1 MRNVIPSMLVAMFIL
16 IGGFHSALAAPYW
29 VKPGVYIEYIAQK
42 YDPYI
47 QYRVSHGDK
56 PDWITTSLMIY
67 NYSGVLYVI
76 KTYNDT
82 VIRFNLS
89 DENNGY
95 IISHVQIELTNVTVM
110 TVLPKGVHPPA
121 FWKEV
126 DVLSAKTEKSHDPDF
141 KDWTWYMFKLR
152 EVTITGSYLIRE
164 ADMQVVKN
172 GKAYGHTMLF
182 DNPLHPIEKG
192 STFSKY
198 PFRTVIGRVA
208 VDNKNSK
215 KWKNITYYPPL
226 KTVVTERYSF
236 NLTQP
241 FGKGYPIEIV
251 QMATLI
257 YTFDASDGKLI
268 FTPNGGPDL
277 WAVGILDASFTDEYA
292 LYQVEVRHDD
302 SYATGIVLKSF
313 RLKGENTGV
322 VVFEKPKVKTSYVFY
337 CSLAILLLALLIG
350 RYNKGVKEKTKLD
363 EGE

>member
-1 MRNVIPSMLVAMFIL
+1 MRNVIPSMLVAIFIL
-16 IGGFHSALAAPYW
+16 IGGLHSALAAPYW
-29 VKPGVYIEYIAQK
+29 IKPGVYIEYIAQR

-56 PDWITTSLMIY
+56 PDWVTTSLMIY

-89 DENNGY
+89 DENNEY

-121 FWKEV
+121 FWKDV

-141 KDWTWYMFKLR
+141 KDWTWYIFKLR
-152 EVTITGSYLIRE
+152 EVTITGSHLIRE
-164 ADMQVVKN
+164 ADMQVVKD

-182 DNPLHPIEKG
+182 DSPLHPLEKG
-192 STFSKY
+192 SAFSKY
-198 PFRTVIGRVA
+198 PFSTVIGRVT

-226 KTVVTERYSF
+226 KTVVTEGYSF

-257 YTFDASDGKLI
+257 YTFDASDGNLV

-277 WAVGILDASFTDEYA
+277 WAVGILSASFSDEYA
-292 LYQVEVRHDD
+292 LYQAEVRHDD
-302 SYATGIVLKSF
+302 SYATGLVLKLFKTSAKRLNTISF
-313 RLKGENTGV
+313 R
-322 VVFEKPKVKTSYVFY
+322 KPDVKTAYVFHG
-337 CSLAILLLALLIG
+337 SLAILLIIVGL
-350 RYNKGVKEKTKLD
+350 TKIKKRR
-363 EGE
+363 E

>member
-1 MRNVIPSMLVAMFIL
+1 MAKHRLINLLLLVAIL
-16 IGGFHSALAAPYW
+16 MVSSLVSASEVGSYTSLTYGASR
-29 VKPGVYIEYIAQK
+29 

-47 QYRVSHGDK
+47 HYRVSQGDK

-95 IISHVQIELTNVTVM
+95 ILSHVQIELTNVTVM

-121 FWKEV
+121 FWKETE
-126 DVLSAKTEKSHDPDF
+126 VLSAKTEKSHDPDF
-141 KDWTWYMFKLR
+141 KDWIWHVFKLR

-164 ADMQVVKN
+164 SDMQVVKD

-182 DNPLHPIEKG
+182 DSPLHPLEKG
-192 STFSKY
+192 SAFSRY
-198 PFRTVIGRVA
+198 PFSTVVGRVT
-208 VDNKNSK
+208 VDNKNPRR
-215 KWKNITYYPPL
+215 WKNITYYPPL
-226 KTVVTERYSF
+226 KTVVTEGYSF

-257 YTFDASDGKLI
+257 YTFDASDGKLV

-277 WAVGILDASFTDEYA
+277 WAVGILSASFSDEYG
-292 LYQVEVRHDD
+292 LYQVEVKHDD
-302 SYATGIVLKSF
+302 SYAVGLVLKSF
-313 RLKGENTGV
+313 KMGV
-322 VVFEKPKVKTSYVFY
+322 KKSGTVSFHKPDVKTAYVFY
-337 CSLAILLLALLIG
+337 GSLVILLTTVGLTE
-350 RYNKGVKEKTKLD
+350 VKKRRR
-363 EGE
+363 